1 MTQEGV
7 VKDKLPNARGSKI
20 PQYAASLA
28 ATLSAFTGGI
38 LMVWT
43 SPAMPLLHKM
53 AGTTPLTTEQESWVS
68 SLLALGAC
76 VGAPLIGY
84 VMSRFGRKWAILT
97 LGPTAVTSL
106 VIILVTSGSP
116 WWLYVS
122 RLLGGV
128 PIGGVVIV
136 APIYV
141 AEIAEYSIRGEL
153 SGLMEIMFCAGGLYT
168 YIIGACENYYILTG
182 ACLIV
187 PAVCFIIFLW
197 MPESPHYLIATHQR
211 TKAVSSLQWLRGKDC
226 DVSEEF
232 NNLEKFVEETTLDKV
247 SMRDLLS
254 SAVTRKAIFIS
265 SGLGA
270 FQQLSG
276 ISVVQFYT
284 EAIFVSVGVAISS
297 RVCTIIFGIVMVV
310 TALVCA
316 KIVDK
321 VGRKIL
327 LLISGVFMSLACF
340 NLGLYLY
347 FQETGHDVGPASWVP
362 IISILVFIIAYVLG
376 FGPLPWTVMAEILP
390 SNAKG
395 FGSSMISAFCWGSS
409 FVITKLFQNMIDLM
423 GRYFAFWLFSFCAI
437 LATFFVYFYVPETKN
452 RPLKQIQDELM
463 SNK

>member
-1 MTQEGV
+1 
-7 VKDKLPNARGSKI
+7 
-20 PQYAASLA
+20 
-28 ATLSAFTGGI
+28 
-38 LMVWT
+38 
-43 SPAMPLLHKM
+43 M

-84 VMSRFGRKWAILT
+84 VMERFGRKRAILT
-97 LGPTAVTSL
+97 LGPTAVASF
-106 VIILVTSGSP
+106 VIILATRGSP

-122 RLLGGV
+122 RLLGGI
-128 PIGGVVIV
+128 PLGGV
-136 APIYV
+136 
-141 AEIAEYSIRGEL
+141 
-153 SGLMEIMFCAGGLYT
+153 IMFCAGGLYT
-168 YIIGACENYYILTG
+168 YAVGACENYYIMTG
-182 ACLIV
+182 ACLLV
-187 PAVCFIIFLW
+187 PAVCFFVFLW
-197 MPESPHYLIATHQR
+197 MPESPYYLIATHQK
-211 TKAVSSLQWLRGKDC
+211 TQATSSLQWLRGKDC
-226 DVSEEF
+226 DISEEF
-232 NNLEKFVEETTLDKV
+232 NNLEKFVEETTLDRV
-247 SMRDLLS
+247 SIRDLLS

-284 EAIFVSVGVAISS
+284 EAIFNAVGVALSS
-297 RVCTIIFGIVMVV
+297 RTCTILFGVIMVV
-310 TALVCA
+310 TAFVCA

-347 FQETGHDVGPASWVP
+347 FQETGHDVGAASWLPV
-362 IISILVFIIAYVLG
+362 ISIVVFVVAYVLG

-395 FGSSMISAFCWGSS
+395 FGGSMISTFCWGSS
-409 FVITKLFQNMIDLM
+409 FVIGKLFQNMIDLL
-423 GRYFAFWLFSFCAI
+423 GRYLAFWMFSFFAI

-463 SNK
+463 INN